1 MLEFR
6 HWNCHTGQVTIA
18 WIGSH
23 ERANPA
29 QAITLTPASSV
40 SSMRKLRAVL
50 IEDETMFRQLI
61 LLTLGKVKDL
71 QVVGEFGLGKPGL
84 DFCLSE
90 KPDLLVVDLMLP
102 DINGIEIAREIRRAI
117 PETKILVITAHPSER
132 LPADLMILG
141 VNGYVDKTEPIEYV
155 LSAVETVRNGG
166 MFFASRV
173 RAKGGTGSGLPIS
186 RPAIQIPLT
195 EREQEIARLVAAG
208 QMSKEIA
215 AKLNL
220 SVRTVEKHRANIM
233 EKIGVREVAS
243 LTRWCIQAGLVDT

>member
-1 MLEFR
+1 MPDPR
-6 HWNCHTGQVTIA
+6 IK
-18 WIGSH
+18 I
-23 ERANPA
+23 
-29 QAITLTPASSV
+29 
-40 SSMRKLRAVL
+40 RAVL

-71 QVVGEFGLGKPGL
+71 QVIGEFGMGKPGL
-84 DFCLSE
+84 DYCLRE

-102 DINGIEIAREIRRAI
+102 DLNGMEVAREVRQAL
-117 PETKILVITAHPSER
+117 PDVKILVITAHPSDR
-132 LPADLMILG
+132 LPADLIALG

-173 RAKGGTGSGLPIS
+173 RARGGAGAALGAS
-186 RPAIQIPLT
+186 RPAMPIPLT

-243 LTRWCIQAGLVDT
+243 LTRWCIQAGLLDT

>member
-1 MLEFR
+1 
-6 HWNCHTGQVTIA
+6 
-18 WIGSH
+18 
-23 ERANPA
+23 
-29 QAITLTPASSV
+29 
-40 SSMRKLRAVL
+40 MRKLRAVL

-71 QVVGEFGLGKPGL
+71 QVIGEFGLGKPGL
-84 DFCLSE
+84 EFCLRE
-90 KPDLLVVDLMLP
+90 KPDMLVVDLMLP
-102 DINGIEIAREIRRAI
+102 DVNGMEIAREVRKAL
-117 PETKILVITAHPSER
+117 PETKILVITAHPSDR
-132 LPADLMILG
+132 LPADLMVLG

-173 RAKGGTGSGLPIS
+173 RAKGGSAQGGLIVT
-186 RPAIQIPLT
+186 RPVLQVPLT

-215 AKLNL
+215 ASLNL

-233 EKIGVREVAS
+233 EKVGVREVAS

>member
-1 MLEFR
+1 
-6 HWNCHTGQVTIA
+6 
-18 WIGSH
+18 
-23 ERANPA
+23 
-29 QAITLTPASSV
+29 
-40 SSMRKLRAVL
+40 MRKLRAVL

-71 QVVGEFGLGKPGL
+71 QVIGEFGLGKPGL
-84 DFCLSE
+84 EFCLRE
-90 KPDLLVVDLMLP
+90 KPDMLVVDLMLP
-102 DINGIEIAREIRRAI
+102 DVNGMEIAREVRKAL
-117 PETKILVITAHPSER
+117 PDTKILVITAHPSDR
-132 LPADLMILG
+132 LPADLMVLG

-173 RAKGGTGSGLPIS
+173 RAKGGNAQGGLIIT
-186 RPAIQIPLT
+186 RPVLQVPLT

-215 AKLNL
+215 ASLNL

-233 EKIGVREVAS
+233 EKVGVREVAS

>member
-1 MLEFR
+1 
-6 HWNCHTGQVTIA
+6 
-18 WIGSH
+18 
-23 ERANPA
+23 
-29 QAITLTPASSV
+29 
-40 SSMRKLRAVL
+40 MRKIRAVL

-71 QVVGEFGLGKPGL
+71 QVIGEFGSGKAGL
-84 DFCLSE
+84 DYCLRE

-102 DINGIEIAREIRRAI
+102 DLNGLDIAREVRRVV
-117 PETKILVITAHPSER
+117 PEMKILVITAHPSER
-132 LPADLMILG
+132 LPAELMAIG

-173 RAKGGTGSGLPIS
+173 RAKGGSNAGLITGMPKLEV
-186 RPAIQIPLT
+186 PLT
-195 EREQEIARLVAAG
+195 EREQEIARMVAAG

-233 EKIGVREVAS
+233 EKVGVREVAS
-243 LTRWCIQAGLVDT
+243 LTRWCIQAGLVDA

>member
-1 MLEFR
+1 M
-6 HWNCHTGQVTIA
+6 
-18 WIGSH
+18 
-23 ERANPA
+23 PA
-29 QAITLTPASSV
+29 AEP
-40 SSMRKLRAVL
+40 MRKLRAVL

-71 QVVGEFGLGKPGL
+71 QVIGEFGLGRPGL
-84 DFCLSE
+84 EFCLRE

-102 DINGIEIAREIRRAI
+102 DINGMEIAREVRRAV
-117 PETKILVITAHPSER
+117 PEMKILVITAHPSER
-132 LPADLMILG
+132 LPAELMALG

-155 LSAVETVRNGG
+155 LSAVETVRSGG
-166 MFFASRV
+166 MFFASKI
-173 RAKGGTGSGLPIS
+173 RAKGGASTGFLGP
-186 RPAIQIPLT
+186 RPQLEVPLT

-233 EKIGVREVAS
+233 EKVGVREVAS

>member
-1 MLEFR
+1 
-6 HWNCHTGQVTIA
+6 
-18 WIGSH
+18 
-23 ERANPA
+23 
-29 QAITLTPASSV
+29 V
-40 SSMRKLRAVL
+40 SDSRIKIRAVL

-71 QVVGEFGLGKPGL
+71 QVIGEFGLGRPGL
-84 DFCLSE
+84 DCCLRE

-102 DINGIEIAREIRRAI
+102 DLNGMEVAREVRRALPDI
-117 PETKILVITAHPSER
+117 KILVITAHPSDR
-132 LPADLMILG
+132 LPADLIALG

-155 LSAVETVRNGG
+155 LSAVETVRSGG

-173 RAKGGTGSGLPIS
+173 RARGGAAGGVLAGS
-186 RPAIQIPLT
+186 RPSMPIPLT

-243 LTRWCIQAGLVDT
+243 LTRWCIQAGLLDT

>member
-1 MLEFR
+1 
-6 HWNCHTGQVTIA
+6 
-18 WIGSH
+18 
-23 ERANPA
+23 
-29 QAITLTPASSV
+29 
-40 SSMRKLRAVL
+40 
-50 IEDETMFRQLI
+50 MFRQLI

-71 QVVGEFGLGKPGL
+71 QVIGEFGLGRPGL
-84 DFCLSE
+84 EFCLAE
-90 KPDLLVVDLMLP
+90 KPDMLVVDLMLP
-102 DINGIEIAREIRRAI
+102 DINGMEIAREVRKAL
-117 PETKILVITAHPSER
+117 PDMKILVITAHPSER
-132 LPADLMILG
+132 LPADLMLLG

-155 LSAVETVRNGG
+155 LSAVETVRSGG

-173 RAKGGTGSGLPIS
+173 RAKGGAAGLMPS
-186 RPAIQIPLT
+186 RPPLEVPLT

-233 EKIGVREVAS
+233 EKVGVREVAS

>member
-1 MLEFR
+1 
-6 HWNCHTGQVTIA
+6 
-18 WIGSH
+18 
-23 ERANPA
+23 
-29 QAITLTPASSV
+29 
-40 SSMRKLRAVL
+40 MRKLRAVL

-71 QVVGEFGLGKPGL
+71 EVVGEFGLGKPGL
-84 DFCLSE
+84 EFCLRE
-90 KPDLLVVDLMLP
+90 KPDMLVVDLMLP
-102 DINGIEIAREIRRAI
+102 DINGMEIARELRRAL
-117 PETKILVITAHPSER
+117 PEMKILVITAHPSER
-132 LPADLMILG
+132 LPADLMVLG

-155 LSAVETVRNGG
+155 LSAVETVRSGG

-173 RAKGGTGSGLPIS
+173 RAKGGAGGLAVP
-186 RPAIQIPLT
+186 RPPLEVPLT

-233 EKIGVREVAS
+233 EKVGVREVAS
-243 LTRWCIQAGLVDT
+243 LTRWCIQAGLVEA

>member
-1 MLEFR
+1 
-6 HWNCHTGQVTIA
+6 
-18 WIGSH
+18 
-23 ERANPA
+23 
-29 QAITLTPASSV
+29 
-40 SSMRKLRAVL
+40 MRKLRAVI

-84 DFCLSE
+84 EFCLRE

-102 DINGIEIAREIRRAI
+102 DINGIDITREVRRAV
-117 PETKILVITAHPSER
+117 PDMKILVITAHPSER
-132 LPADLMILG
+132 LPADLIQLG

-155 LSAVETVRNGG
+155 LSAVDTVRGGG
-166 MFFASRV
+166 MFFASRI
-173 RAKGGTGSGLPIS
+173 RAKGGAGGLLAASKPI
-186 RPAIQIPLT
+186 QNPLT

-233 EKIGVREVAS
+233 EKVGVREVAS

>member
-1 MLEFR
+1 MP
-6 HWNCHTGQVTIA
+6 TSPIKV
-18 WIGSH
+18 
-23 ERANPA
+23 
-29 QAITLTPASSV
+29 
-40 SSMRKLRAVL
+40 RAVI

-71 QVVGEFGLGKPGL
+71 QVIGEFGMGRPGL
-84 DFCLSE
+84 EFCLKE

-102 DINGIEIAREIRRAI
+102 DLNGIEVAREARRSL
-117 PETKILVITAHPSER
+117 PDVKILVITAHPSER
-132 LPADLMILG
+132 LPADLMALG

-155 LSAVETVRNGG
+155 LSAVETVRGGG

-173 RAKGGTGSGLPIS
+173 RARGGATAVISSG
-186 RPAIQIPLT
+186 RPSMPIPLT
-195 EREQEIARLVAAG
+195 DREQEIARLVAAG

-243 LTRWCIQAGLVDT
+243 LTRWCIQAGLVDS

>member
-1 MLEFR
+1 
-6 HWNCHTGQVTIA
+6 
-18 WIGSH
+18 
-23 ERANPA
+23 
-29 QAITLTPASSV
+29 
-40 SSMRKLRAVL
+40 
-50 IEDETMFRQLI
+50 MFRQLI

-71 QVVGEFGLGKPGL
+71 QVIGEFGAGRAGL
-84 DFCLSE
+84 EFCLRE

-102 DINGIEIAREIRRAI
+102 DLNGMEVAREARRAL
-117 PETKILVITAHPSER
+117 PDLKILVITAHPSER
-132 LPADLMILG
+132 LPADLMLLG

-173 RAKGGTGSGLPIS
+173 RARGGVANGLVPN
-186 RPAIQIPLT
+186 RPAVDIPLT

-243 LTRWCIQAGLVDT
+243 LTRWCIQVGLVDT

>member
-1 MLEFR
+1 
-6 HWNCHTGQVTIA
+6 
-18 WIGSH
+18 
-23 ERANPA
+23 
-29 QAITLTPASSV
+29 
-40 SSMRKLRAVL
+40 MRKLRAVL

-71 QVVGEFGLGKPGL
+71 QVIGEFGLGKPGL
-84 DFCLSE
+84 EFCLRE
-90 KPDLLVVDLMLP
+90 KPDMLVVDLMLP
-102 DINGIEIAREIRRAI
+102 DVNGMEIAREVRKAL
-117 PETKILVITAHPSER
+117 PDTKILVITAHPSER
-132 LPADLMILG
+132 LPADLMVLG

-173 RAKGGTGSGLPIS
+173 RAKGGLAQGGLIVT
-186 RPAIQIPLT
+186 RPVLQIPLT

-215 AKLNL
+215 SKLNL

-233 EKIGVREVAS
+233 EKVGVREVAS
-243 LTRWCIQAGLVDT
+243 LTRWCIQVGLVDN

>member
-1 MLEFR
+1 
-6 HWNCHTGQVTIA
+6 
-18 WIGSH
+18 
-23 ERANPA
+23 
-29 QAITLTPASSV
+29 
-40 SSMRKLRAVL
+40 MRKLRAVL

-71 QVVGEFGLGKPGL
+71 QVIGEFGLGKPGL
-84 DFCLSE
+84 EFCLRE
-90 KPDLLVVDLMLP
+90 KPDMLVVDLMLP
-102 DINGIEIAREIRRAI
+102 DVNGMEIAREVRKAL
-117 PETKILVITAHPSER
+117 PETKILVITAHPSDR
-132 LPADLMILG
+132 LPADLMVLG

-173 RAKGGTGSGLPIS
+173 RAKGGNAQGGLIVT
-186 RPAIQIPLT
+186 RPVLQVPLT

-215 AKLNL
+215 ASLNL

-233 EKIGVREVAS
+233 EKVGVREVAS

>member
-1 MLEFR
+1 
-6 HWNCHTGQVTIA
+6 
-18 WIGSH
+18 
-23 ERANPA
+23 
-29 QAITLTPASSV
+29 
-40 SSMRKLRAVL
+40 MRKLRAVL

-71 QVVGEFGLGKPGL
+71 QVIGEFGLGKPGL
-84 DFCLSE
+84 EFCLRE
-90 KPDLLVVDLMLP
+90 KPDMLVVDLMLP
-102 DINGIEIAREIRRAI
+102 DVNGMEIAREVRKAL

-132 LPADLMILG
+132 LPADLMVLG

-173 RAKGGTGSGLPIS
+173 RAKGGSAQGGLMVT
-186 RPAIQIPLT
+186 RPVLQVPLT

-215 AKLNL
+215 SSLNL

-233 EKIGVREVAS
+233 EKVGVREVAS
-243 LTRWCIQAGLVDT
+243 LTRWCIQAGLVDA

>member
-1 MLEFR
+1 LSASASR
-6 HWNCHTGQVTIA
+6 NNAYSQVPDPRIK
-18 WIGSH
+18 I
-23 ERANPA
+23 
-29 QAITLTPASSV
+29 
-40 SSMRKLRAVL
+40 RAVL

-71 QVVGEFGLGKPGL
+71 QVIGEFGMGKPGL
-84 DFCLSE
+84 DFCLRE

-102 DINGIEIAREIRRAI
+102 DLNGMDVAREVRRQLPDI
-117 PETKILVITAHPSER
+117 KILVITAHPSDR
-132 LPADLMILG
+132 LPAELIVLG

-173 RAKGGTGSGLPIS
+173 RAKGGSANALIA
-186 RPAIQIPLT
+186 RPPMAIPLT
-195 EREQEIARLVAAG
+195 EREQEIAKLVAAG

-215 AKLNL
+215 SKLNL

-233 EKIGVREVAS
+233 EKVGVREVAS
-243 LTRWCIQAGLVDT
+243 LTRWCIQAGLLET

>member
-1 MLEFR
+1 
-6 HWNCHTGQVTIA
+6 
-18 WIGSH
+18 
-23 ERANPA
+23 
-29 QAITLTPASSV
+29 
-40 SSMRKLRAVL
+40 MRKLRAVL

-84 DFCLSE
+84 EFCIKE
-90 KPDLLVVDLMLP
+90 KPDILVVDLMLP
-102 DINGIEIAREIRRAI
+102 DINGMEIAREVRRVV
-117 PETKILVITAHPSER
+117 PDMKILVITAHPSER

-155 LSAVETVRNGG
+155 LSAVETVRSGG

-173 RAKGGTGSGLPIS
+173 RAKGATAATFAGP
-186 RPAIQIPLT
+186 RPSLEVPLT
-195 EREQEIARLVAAG
+195 QREQEIARLVAAG

-233 EKIGVREVAS
+233 EKVGVREVAS
-243 LTRWCIQAGLVDT
+243 LTRWCIQAGLVDN

>member
-1 MLEFR
+1 
-6 HWNCHTGQVTIA
+6 
-18 WIGSH
+18 
-23 ERANPA
+23 
-29 QAITLTPASSV
+29 
-40 SSMRKLRAVL
+40 MRKLRAVL

-84 DFCLSE
+84 EFCLRE
-90 KPDLLVVDLMLP
+90 KPDMLVVDLMLP
-102 DINGIEIAREIRRAI
+102 DINGIEIAREVRRAV
-117 PETKILVITAHPSER
+117 PDMKILVITAHPSER
-132 LPADLMILG
+132 LPADLMVLG

-155 LSAVETVRNGG
+155 LSAVETVRSGG

-173 RAKGGTGSGLPIS
+173 RAKGGAGSGLQGS
-186 RPAIQIPLT
+186 RPPLQIPLT

>member
-1 MLEFR
+1 
-6 HWNCHTGQVTIA
+6 
-18 WIGSH
+18 
-23 ERANPA
+23 
-29 QAITLTPASSV
+29 
-40 SSMRKLRAVL
+40 MRKLRAVL

-71 QVVGEFGLGKPGL
+71 QVIGEFGQGRPGL
-84 DFCLSE
+84 EFCLRE
-90 KPDLLVVDLMLP
+90 KPDMLVVDLMLP
-102 DINGIEIAREIRRAI
+102 DLNGLEIARELRRAL
-117 PETKILVITAHPSER
+117 PEMKILVITAHPSER
-132 LPADLMILG
+132 LPADLMALG

-155 LSAVETVRNGG
+155 LSAVETVRSGG

-173 RAKGGTGSGLPIS
+173 RAKGGASPGLAGG
-186 RPAIQIPLT
+186 RPPLQSPLT
-195 EREQEIARLVAAG
+195 ERELEIARLVAAG

-243 LTRWCIQAGLVDT
+243 LTRWCIQAGLLDN